1 MEEFL
6 PTKLLDVLVV
16 SVTFSVILMA
26 MIQKFKTLKFIKSSS
41 LIWFL
46 NLIFSFLIGI
56 PFAYT
61 FYNLSLTDSIWT
73 GLFSFIGAP
82 SIYTALK
89 NQKIISYKPKSI
101 SDVVSVP
108 KQNEITRDDI

>member
-6 PTKLLDVLVV
+6 PTKLLDIFIV
-16 SVTFSVILMA
+16 SITFSIILMA
-26 MIQKFKTLKFIKSSS
+26 MIQKFKSLNLFRHSP

-46 NLIFSFLIGI
+46 NLLFAFLIGV
-56 PFAYT
+56 PFSYT
-61 FYNLSLTDSIWT
+61 FYNLSIVDSVWV

-89 NQKIISYKPKSI
+89 NQTLISYKPKS
-101 SDVVSVP
+101 VSETIEVP
-108 KQNEITRDDI
+108 KENEIARDES